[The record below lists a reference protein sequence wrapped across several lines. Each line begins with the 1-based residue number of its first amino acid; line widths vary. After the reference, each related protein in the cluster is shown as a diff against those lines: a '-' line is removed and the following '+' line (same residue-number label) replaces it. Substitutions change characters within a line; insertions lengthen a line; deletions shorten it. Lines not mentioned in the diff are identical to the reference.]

1 MDPRHE
7 PALRPEPPRP
17 QQLQHHHHDDDTIN
31 HHHTQHHRH
40 DHQQQQQDHP
50 QHARHASRA
59 DHDSVISVISPF
71 SPKPSSAPSPSAS
84 IASDK
89 RLSLPP
95 RAHLDP
101 EKACY
106 PNDSD
111 SRDPARPEPH
121 AVHDK
126 SEYHEKDPEDKAWQ
140 LLFYLSGPCALLSTA
155 ITLWTILALLVSLV
169 LLPLRLCTS
178 RPSLAAQITTF
189 LAPALNLQ
197 LHLVYSFNDSEGFS
211 PPMLIVIHLFS
222 PIVAFGVAVA
232 SWTAAGFWFFSSIL
246 GDPGGHD
253 GHNDGKESILGVRNY
268 WERWLSRGLR

>member
-1 MDPRHE
+1 MFTCLT
-7 PALRPEPPRP
+7 PALPSTNT
-17 QQLQHHHHDDDTIN
+17 LQ
-31 HHHTQHHRH
+31 
-40 DHQQQQQDHP
+40 
-50 QHARHASRA
+50 
-59 DHDSVISVISPF
+59 
-71 SPKPSSAPSPSAS
+71 
-84 IASDK
+84 
-89 RLSLPP
+89 
-95 RAHLDP
+95 
-101 EKACY
+101 
-106 PNDSD
+106 
-111 SRDPARPEPH
+111 
-121 AVHDK
+121 
-126 SEYHEKDPEDKAWQ
+126 
-140 LLFYLSGPCALLSTA
+140 FYLSGPCALLSTA

-169 LLPLRLCTS
+169 LLPLRLCTN

-222 PIVAFGVAVA
+222 PIVAFGVALA